1 MSTTLP
7 TILEIREVINEAE
20 GIKTFVFESKLEFQP
35 GQFVMVWL
43 PRVGEKPFGVWKVED
58 GKWNITVSV
67 VGEFSRKLHE
77 LKVGDKIG
85 IRGPFGHGFT
95 IPKKKR
101 IVLVGG
107 GFGVAPL
114 LGILEKAEDCEMNF
128 IIGARSEN
136 LIFGKNH
143 AEKLGA
149 RVLISTDDG
158 SCGEKCFA
166 TDLLEKLLDNKSTPR
181 FSEGTID
188 VVFSCG
194 PELMM
199 KRVAE
204 ICRDAELTP
213 ETCLPTGKVSRGIDC
228 ELSLERF
235 MKCGIG
241 VCGSCAM
248 DDSGFC
254 VCSDGPVIS
263 GAKALQLVEF
273 GKYRRDDVG
282 LRENF

>member
-1 MSTTLP
+1 MSQTLP
-7 TILEIREVINEAE
+7 TTVAIKEIINEAE
-20 GIKTFVFESKLEFQP
+20 GIKTFVFESEMNFEP

-43 PRVGEKPFGVWKVED
+43 PRIDEKPFGVWRVKSGELR
-58 GKWNITVSV
+58 ISVSAA
-67 VGEFSRKLHE
+67 GDFSRKLHE
-77 LKVGDKIG
+77 LKIGDKIG

-95 IPKKKR
+95 IPEKKR
-101 IVLVGG
+101 IALVGG

-114 LGILEKAEDCEMNF
+114 LGLAERAEDCEMNF

-149 RVLISTDDG
+149 KVLISTNDG
-158 SCGEKCFA
+158 SCGEKCLA
-166 TDLLEKLLDNKSTPR
+166 TDLLGKLISNNLTPH
-181 FSEGTID
+181 FSGGTID

-254 VCSDGPVIS
+254 VCREGPVIN
-263 GAKALQLVEF
+263 GAKALQLIEF
-273 GKYRRDDVG
+273 GKYRRDSVG